1 MNFSSPYIY
10 PMPYRFSP
18 INSGNIITKVFGNLK
33 FSNIISGASKT
44 LNFVN
49 QTIPVIKQISP
60 MVNNAKTM
68 FNVLN
73 EFKKN
78 DTSSTNNKINTNH
91 TIKTNNTGIKNSTLT
106 NNSYKDIT
114 NGPVFFI

>member
-18 INSGNIITKVFGNLK
+18 VNNGNIITKVFGNLK
-33 FSNIISGASKT
+33 FSNIINGANKT

-78 DTSSTNNKINTNH
+78 DTNINKQININN
-91 TIKTNNTGIKNSTLT
+91 TIKTNNTSIKNSTVT
-106 NNSYKDIT
+106 NTSYKNIA
-114 NGPVFFI
+114 NGPTFFI